1 MLKYYY
7 LILILLSPV
16 TLANPVHEQPE
27 KSIAQ
32 VIELLVEQG
41 FHDISKVE
49 FDYDDNRYEIKARNA
64 NNEKVEIELTTT
76 GQFISVEED

>member
-1 MLKYYY
+1 LLKYY
-7 LILILLSPV
+7 LLLMLLSPV
-16 TLANPVHEQPE
+16 ALANAQPE
-27 KSIAQ
+27 KTIAQ
-32 VIELLVEQG
+32 VIELLVAQG

-49 FDYDDNRYEIKARNA
+49 FDHDDNVYEINARNA

>member
-1 MLKYYY
+1 
-7 LILILLSPV
+7 LLSPIA
-16 TLANPVHEQPE
+16 LANAPHHQPE
-27 KSIAQ
+27 KTIAQ
-32 VIELLVEQG
+32 VIELLVAQG

-49 FDYDDNRYEIKARNA
+49 FDHDDNIYEIKARNT

>member
-16 TLANPVHEQPE
+16 ALANASHHQPE
-27 KSIAQ
+27 KTIAQ
-32 VIELLVEQG
+32 VIELLVAQG

-49 FDYDDNRYEIKARNA
+49 FDHDDNVYEIKARNA
-64 NNEKVEIELTTT
+64 NNDKVEIELTTA
-76 GQFISVEED
+76 GQFISVEAD

>member
-16 TLANPVHEQPE
+16 ALANASHHQPE
-27 KSIAQ
+27 KTIAQ
-32 VIELLVEQG
+32 VIELLVAQG

-49 FDYDDNRYEIKARNA
+49 FDHDDNIYEIKARNA